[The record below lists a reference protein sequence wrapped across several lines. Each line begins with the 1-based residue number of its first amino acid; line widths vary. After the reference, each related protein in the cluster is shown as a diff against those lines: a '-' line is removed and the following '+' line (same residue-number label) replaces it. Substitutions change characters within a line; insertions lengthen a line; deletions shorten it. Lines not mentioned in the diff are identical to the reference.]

1 MDREQDKKTHIEEE
15 AFIIEH
21 SGEIPEVA
29 LHSSL
34 YYLVEDPEGP
44 GLRLDDEDVLPLKLA
59 VAKRYRVIILRDL
72 TPDNRDKSIYRGLA
86 RCAVNWQRLLKF
98 CIRENLNNQ
107 EIKLETA
114 DALQKFLANEMAD
127 VKSNGRSSSVNCSS
141 GELESLVVSLGLSE
155 DNLPK
160 GWQGVCPAG

>member
-1 MDREQDKKTHIEEE
+1 MESDKKTYLEEE

-34 YYLVEDPEGP
+34 YYLEKDPDGP
-44 GLRLDDEDVLPLKLA
+44 GMRLDAEDVLPLKQA
-59 VAKRYRVIILRDL
+59 VVKRYRVIILRDL
-72 TPDNRDKSIYRGLA
+72 DPENRDKSIYRGLA
-86 RCAVNWQRLLKF
+86 RCSVNWQRLFKF
-98 CIRENLNNQ
+98 CVREDLDYQ

-114 DALQKFLANEMAD
+114 NALQEFLANELAD
-127 VKSNGRSSSVNCSS
+127 VKSSGRSSSVNCSS

-155 DNLPK
+155 DALPE
-160 GWQGVCPAG
+160 GWQRVCQAG

>member
-1 MDREQDKKTHIEEE
+1 MKEQDKKTYIEEE

-34 YYLVEDPEGP
+34 YYLEEDAEGP
-44 GLRLDDEDVLPLKLA
+44 GLRLDEEDVLPLKLA
-59 VAKRYRVIILRDL
+59 VTRRYRVIILRDL

-86 RCAVNWQRLLKF
+86 RCAVNWQRLHKF
-98 CIRENLNNQ
+98 CVRENLNYQ

-114 DALQKFLANEMAD
+114 DALQKFLANELAD
-127 VKSNGRSSSVNCSS
+127 VKSSGRGSSVNCSS
-141 GELESLVVSLGLSE
+141 GELESLVVSLGLSGE
-155 DNLPK
+155 DLPK
-160 GWQGVCPAG
+160 GWQEVCPAG